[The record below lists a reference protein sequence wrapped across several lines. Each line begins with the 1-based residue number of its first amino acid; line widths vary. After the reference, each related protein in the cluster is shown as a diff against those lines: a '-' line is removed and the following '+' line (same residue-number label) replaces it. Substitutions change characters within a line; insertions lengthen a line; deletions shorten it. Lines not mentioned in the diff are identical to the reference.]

1 MFKTVMRIMEKEK
14 VLEVQGLETSFFTHL
29 GEVQSVR
36 NVSFDIYK
44 GEVVGIVGESGSGKS
59 ITCMSIMKL
68 LQHPGKIKNGKV
80 LFKGQ
85 DLVTKTAKEMR
96 QIQGDEISMIFQDP
110 MTALNPVYTI
120 GNQMTEVIRAH
131 KDLSQA
137 QADEIAIKM
146 LEAVGIPSPEQRVKN
161 YPHEFSGGMRQRAII
176 AMALSCEPELL
187 IADEP
192 TTALDVTIQ
201 AQILDLLKGLREKL
215 DTSIIFITHDLGVIA
230 ELCDRVIVMYG
241 GMMMEEATVTELFAN
256 PQNPY
261 TIGLLKSVPNPE
273 TLTKQTL
280 VPIPGSPP
288 DMLHPPK
295 GCAFCSRCEF
305 AVKKCLDEMP
315 EIYEITPGHRTRCH
329 MHHPNVPKELR
340 ARLGGSA
347 AK

>member
-1 MFKTVMRIMEKEK
+1 MKKEK
-14 VLEVQGLETSFFTHL
+14 ILQVKGLETSFYTHL

-36 NVSFDIYK
+36 NVSFDICK

-68 LQHPGKIKNGKV
+68 LQHPGKIKNGQV
-80 LFKGQ
+80 LFKGE
-85 DLVTKTAKEMR
+85 DLVTKTPKEMR
-96 QIQGDEISMIFQDP
+96 KIQGDEISMIFQDP

-120 GNQMTEVIRAH
+120 GNQMTEVIMAH
-131 KDLSQA
+131 KNLKKEQA
-137 QADEIAIKM
+137 ETIAIKM
-146 LEAVGIPSPEQRVKN
+146 LEAVGIPSPETRIKN

-201 AQILDLLKGLREKL
+201 AQILDLLKGLREQL

-241 GMMMEEATVTELFAN
+241 GMMMEEAPVNELFKN

-273 TLTKQTL
+273 ILTKQTL
-280 VPIPGSPP
+280 IPIPGSPP

-295 GCAFCSRCEF
+295 GCPFCSRCEF
-305 AVKKCLDEMP
+305 AIKKCLVDMP
-315 EIYEITPGHRTRCH
+315 EVYEVSNGHRTRCH
-329 MHHPNVPKELR
+329 LHHIDAPAHLR
-340 ARLGGSA
+340 EQLGGA
-347 AK
+347 INE

>member
-1 MFKTVMRIMEKEK
+1 MNKEK
-14 VLEVQGLETSFFTHL
+14 ILEVKGLETSFYTHL

-36 NVSFDIYK
+36 NVSFDIAK

-68 LQHPGKIKNGKV
+68 LTHPGKVKNGEV
-80 LFKGQ
+80 LFKGE
-85 DLVTKTAKEMR
+85 DLIKKTPKEMR
-96 QIQGDEISMIFQDP
+96 EIQGNEISMIFQDP

-120 GNQMTEVIRAH
+120 GNQMIEVICAH
-131 KDLSQA
+131 KNLSKSEA
-137 QADEIAIKM
+137 EKVAIKM
-146 LEAVGIPSPEQRVKN
+146 LEAVGIPSPEQRLKN

-241 GMMMEEATVTELFAN
+241 GMMMEEATVEELFRN

-261 TIGLLKSVPNPE
+261 TIGLLRSVPNPE

-295 GCAFCSRCEF
+295 GCAFFRRCDF
-305 AVKKCLDEMP
+305 AVAKCAEEMP
-315 EIYEITPGHRTRCH
+315 KLYEISKGHRTRCH
-329 MHHPNVPKELR
+329 LHHPDAPESVRIN
-340 ARLGGSA
+340 LGGE
-347 AK
+347 

>member
-1 MFKTVMRIMEKEK
+1 MGKEK
-14 VLEVQGLETSFFTHL
+14 ILEVKGLETSFFTHL

-36 NVSFDIYK
+36 SVSFDIYK

-68 LQHPGKIKNGKV
+68 LQHPGKIKHGEV
-80 LFKGQ
+80 LFKGE
-85 DLVTKTAKEMR
+85 DLVKKSPKEMR
-96 QIQGDEISMIFQDP
+96 KIQGDEISMIFQDP

-131 KDLSQA
+131 KKMTQKEA
-137 QADEIAIKM
+137 EKIAVKM
-146 LEAVGIPSPEQRVKN
+146 LEAVGIPSPEQRLQN

-230 ELCDRVIVMYG
+230 ELCDKVIVMYG
-241 GMMMEEATVTELFAN
+241 GMVMEEASVVDLFKD
-256 PQNPY
+256 PKNPY

-280 VPIPGSPP
+280 IPIAGSPP

-295 GCAFCSRCEF
+295 GCAFCNRCEY
-305 AVKKCLDEMP
+305 AVQKCLDEIP
-315 EIYEITPGHRTRCH
+315 KLYEVGNGHKSRCH
-329 MHHPNVPKELR
+329 LYHPDTPDEVKIKREVV
-340 ARLGGSA
+340 
-347 AK
+347 